1 MRIGIFGGS
10 FDPIHQGHLI
20 LAEACRE
27 QVELDQVWFMPCAVQ
42 PHKNSGARATDR
54 QRVEMIELAIAG
66 HDGFS
71 LSKIEIE
78 RGGTSYTVDTLKQI
92 RESNSE
98 DQLFLLMGDD
108 SLESFESWREPKTI
122 CELAV
127 PVIVNRPGSG
137 KVDLSVLQQFVDGQR
152 FELFQSSTVQ
162 SPMIEISSSNIRS
175 SVADEKSIRYQI
187 PRSVQKYIEINA
199 LYR

>member
-54 QRVEMIELAIAG
+54 QRMEMIELAIAG

-98 DQLFLLMGDD
+98 DELFLLMGDD
-108 SLESFESWREPKTI
+108 SLESFESWREPQTI

-175 SVADEKSIRYQI
+175 SVADKKSIRYQT
-187 PRSVQKYIEINA
+187 PRSVQKYIEINN
-199 LYR
+199 LYC

>member
-108 SLESFESWREPKTI
+108 SLESFESWREPQTI

-152 FELFQSSTVQ
+152 FELFQSSTVK

>member
-98 DQLFLLMGDD
+98 DELFLLMGDD
-108 SLESFESWREPKTI
+108 SLESFESWREPQTI

>member
-137 KVDLSVLQQFVDGQR
+137 KVDLSVLQQYVNERR

>member
-54 QRVEMIELAIAG
+54 QRMEMIELAIAG

-108 SLESFESWREPKTI
+108 SLESFESWREPQTI

>member
-108 SLESFESWREPKTI
+108 SLESFESWREPQTI

-175 SVADEKSIRYQI
+175 SVADEKSIRYQT
-187 PRSVQKYIEINA
+187 PRSVQKYIEINN
-199 LYR
+199 LYC